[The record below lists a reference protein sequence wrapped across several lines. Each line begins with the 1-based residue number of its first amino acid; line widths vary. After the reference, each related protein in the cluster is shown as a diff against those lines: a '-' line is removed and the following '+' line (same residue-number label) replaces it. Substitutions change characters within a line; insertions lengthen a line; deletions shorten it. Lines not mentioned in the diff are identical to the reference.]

1 MALNLLRSLLVE
13 IHQCQW
19 FALIADETRDQSGL
33 EQLYISIRWVD
44 ESYTVSKDII
54 GMMEIQQT
62 DALTISNALKDV
74 LLRCSLPLQQCRGQA
89 YDGAS
94 NMAGHL
100 SGVAVRLQRE
110 EPRAHYVHCLAHSLN
125 LCLQECS
132 CKCSAVR
139 DALGVTQELANLQG
153 LPQSNWVCSTESK
166 MK

>member
-1 MALNLLRSLLVE
+1 ML
-13 IHQCQW
+13 C
-19 FALIADETRDQSGL
+19 FA
-33 EQLYISIRWVD
+33 
-44 ESYTVSKDII
+44 
-54 GMMEIQQT
+54 
-62 DALTISNALKDV
+62 V
-74 LLRCSLPLQQCRGQA
+74 LFLFNNVVVKH

-139 DALGVTQELANLQG
+139 DALGVTQELANLIRASPKRLG
-153 LPQSNWVCSTESK
+153 LFNRMKNEIAPSSPGLKALCPTRLVRLKIRGQFSFIGIATSSNGVTTY
-166 MK
+166 